1 MTNAR
6 QTIEYCVLHDTTRTA
21 EQKLELIKAYIGEL
35 TPKLKQGNFS
45 VKRRDEGHWDICSEY
60 GREWR
65 IRGEHGAVQVCDERK
80 DDKGELLLDRYPGW
94 LKFPS
99 VSSAMAFICGHYM
112 MEY

>member
-6 QTIEYCVLHDTTRTA
+6 QTIEYAVLYDTTRTA

-35 TPKLKQGNFS
+35 CPKLQQGNFS
-45 VKRRDEGHWDICSEY
+45 VYKRDEGHWDISGRK

-65 IRGEHGAVQVCDERK
+65 IRGEHGAVTVCDERRGDDGEPLPGGYK
-80 DDKGELLLDRYPGW
+80 DW

-99 VSSAMAFICGHYM
+99 VSSAMAFIAGHYM

>member
-6 QTIEYCVLHDTTRTA
+6 QTIEYAVLHDKERTP

-35 TPKLKQGNFS
+35 CPKLKQGGFS
-45 VKRRDEGHWDICSEY
+45 VLRRDEGHWDICGDY
-60 GREWR
+60 GRDWR
-65 IRGEHGAVQVCDERK
+65 IRGEHGAVSVSDERH
-80 DDKGELLLDRYPGW
+80 DEHGEPFINRHPGW

-99 VSSAMAFICGHYM
+99 VSSAFAFIAGHYM